1 MLLRCGHD
9 DDDDE
14 DDEQPNTIAA
24 VVPSFLFFVFLP
36 PATGL
41 IPLSLSLSLS
51 PLPGP
56 RPPWSCPSTRVRGKT
71 RQRSNAPCRDY
82 S

>member
-24 VVPSFLFFVFLP
+24 VVPSFFFFVFLP
-36 PATGL
+36 PATAL
-41 IPLSLSLSLS
+41 IPIPLSLSFYYLIHQPYFEYVTLE
-51 PLPGP
+51 
-56 RPPWSCPSTRVRGKT
+56 RPYF
-71 RQRSNAPCRDY
+71 RSNIFQFRF
-82 S
+82 